1 MVSGR
6 SNISILNLTHLVFL
20 ALTCAIYLMFAT
32 IPIFML
38 WNVQMDQKTKLSVM
52 FILSLGLISMVANM
66 VRLKYL
72 DGVLRGDDTLF
83 TIKQDL
89 LWSIAECGTGMITS
103 CLATYRPL
111 LKLFAMR
118 SSKRKGSGGYRE
130 TVVLDDIWTRG
141 VKTTVVANKM
151 ATASEEDILGMNIT
165 RTVEFQVE
173 NDVEKAASSV
183 SETSKGSL

>member
-1 MVSGR
+1 
-6 SNISILNLTHLVFL
+6 
-20 ALTCAIYLMFAT
+20 
-32 IPIFML
+32 
-38 WNVQMDQKTKLSVM
+38 
-52 FILSLGLISMVANM
+52 
-66 VRLKYL
+66 
-72 DGVLRGDDTLF
+72 
-83 TIKQDL
+83 
-89 LWSIAECGTGMITS
+89 
-103 CLATYRPL
+103 
-111 LKLFAMR
+111 MR